1 MRSNKIKSSL
11 VAIKLTN
18 LFHCSSSLINF
29 IATKLDLF
37 YYFLNLLTLLLPAK
51 FYCFPNF
58 IAFQIFKIFLMIV
71 FIMDPRDPFQTLTIC
86 KTRWTKFN
94 LIHQSKFMN
103 RIDITYF
110 YKSLNWMFINFDWWI
125 KLNLVHRA
133 SNLCST
139 YEFLWSR
146 INEILINASDFWPKF
161 DWSRINQILVN
172 ISVFWSKFFWCKT
185 KEILVNIC
193 EFWLKIIGS
202 QK

>member
-110 YKSLNWMFINFDWWI
+110 YKSLNWMFINFWPIQDQPNFGQYFRFLIKIFLMQDQRNSGQYLRILVENNWI
-125 KLNLVHRA
+125 TKINGHEVEGGWVETKTWLDI
-133 SNLCST
+133 
-139 YEFLWSR
+139 
-146 INEILINASDFWPKF
+146 INEWHP
-161 DWSRINQILVN
+161 
-172 ISVFWSKFFWCKT
+172 
-185 KEILVNIC
+185 
-193 EFWLKIIGS
+193 GS
-202 QK
+202 FAKGN